1 MGSGKGIASR
11 GEPSPL
17 WRRPGFTKL
26 WAGQSVSLLGSSV
39 TTLALP
45 LTAIYTLHA
54 DAVQIGVMKTLQW
67 LPWILVSLWAGVWCD
82 RHRRRPVMIAADLGQ
97 ALVLSTIVALAV
109 AHLLSLPVMFA
120 AVFCLGTLTV
130 FFTLSYSAYVPFIAG
145 RDLLVPANSRLQASA
160 SFAAIAGPNL
170 GALLVEALAAPVAL
184 VADVASW
191 LVSAASLLWI
201 RKTEPA
207 PARPPGAAS
216 VRAEIGAG
224 LSLVFSNPLLRALMG
239 TSGFFNLFVQ
249 WINTLFVLFMV
260 RDLGLHAAVIG
271 LMVSCQSAGALAG
284 SFLSSLAS
292 RRFGIGPAFMA
303 AVVCECLVMI
313 AAPLAPAGQHLLD
326 ALLLGAMLFVNGL
339 GSTVSGI
346 IGTSVR
352 QAVTPQG
359 LIGRMTA
366 AFQFTGYGVVAIGAL
381 AGGLAGQ
388 ALGLRPALL
397 IGAIGIQGTII
408 WMALSRLPRVRELP
422 MARSGEDQPASGVV
436 AAGAQD

>member
-1 MGSGKGIASR
+1 
-11 GEPSPL
+11 
-17 WRRPGFTKL
+17 
-26 WAGQSVSLLGSSV
+26 
-39 TTLALP
+39 
-45 LTAIYTLHA
+45 
-54 DAVQIGVMKTLQW
+54 
-67 LPWILVSLWAGVWCD
+67 
-82 RHRRRPVMIAADLGQ
+82 
-97 ALVLSTIVALAV
+97 
-109 AHLLSLPVMFA
+109 
-120 AVFCLGTLTV
+120 
-130 FFTLSYSAYVPFIAG
+130 
-145 RDLLVPANSRLQASA
+145 
-160 SFAAIAGPNL
+160 
-170 GALLVEALAAPVAL
+170 
-184 VADVASW
+184 
-191 LVSAASLLWI
+191 
-201 RKTEPA
+201 
-207 PARPPGAAS
+207 
-216 VRAEIGAG
+216 
-224 LSLVFSNPLLRALMG
+224 
-239 TSGFFNLFVQ
+239 
-249 WINTLFVLFMV
+249 MV

>member
-1 MGSGKGIASR
+1 MGCGKGFAAR
-11 GEPSPL
+11 REPSPL

-67 LPWILVSLWAGVWCD
+67 LPWIVVSLWAGVWSD
-82 RHRRRPVMIAADLGQ
+82 RHRRRPAMVAADFGQ
-97 ALVLSTIVALAV
+97 ALVLSAIVALAV

-120 AVFCLGTLTV
+120 AVFCLGSLTV

-160 SFAAIAGPNL
+160 SVAAIAGPNL
-170 GALLVEALAAPVAL
+170 GALLVEVLSAPVAL

-201 RKTEPA
+201 RDTEPA
-207 PARPPGAAS
+207 PERLPGKRS
-216 VRAEIGAG
+216 VRAEIRAG
-224 LSLVFSNPLLRALMG
+224 LSLVFSHPLLRALMG

-260 RDLGLHAAVIG
+260 RDLGLHPAVIG
-271 LMVSCQSAGALAG
+271 VLVSCQSIGALAG

-292 RRFGIGPAFMA
+292 RRFGLGPAFMT
-303 AVVCECLVMI
+303 AVVCECVVMFV
-313 AAPLAPAGQHLLD
+313 APVAPAGHHLLA

-366 AFQFTGYGVVAIGAL
+366 AFQFTGYGVVVLGAL
-381 AGGLAGQ
+381 GGGLVGQ
-388 ALGLRPALL
+388 TLGLRSGLL

-408 WMALSRLPRVRELP
+408 WMALSALPRVRELP
-422 MARSGEDQPASGVV
+422 VARPGEGQPPSDVV
-436 AAGAQD
+436 AAGAQE